1 MDHLT
6 YRNEKQR
13 LSEYELIK
21 VEQGKEE
28 NKLAYGELNTRF
40 LDMEREYRDK
50 DEFQK
55 KMDSYQETK
64 KNIEEM
70 WHKNTSVKVKEL
82 KKNAKG
88 GDNKT
93 KDYYREFSLEQI
105 ELFIKNSDRGG
116 NSKEYNDVA
125 TDLELYN
132 RVSRLEDINESLTLL
147 SRLKES
153 CNTYLNNR
161 RKKPR
166 TTNGK
171 IRRAIIEQISDKVN
185 TMLDNKLN
193 MIRTSAKNGMEAFSQ
208 EKTEE
213 TVNTACKT
221 HYDMIYQNLQ
231 GNLELSKDEVA
242 KLDSDMETI
251 LKSVKSQQVDDNQSN
266 TMSSKFF
273 NAIGWS
279 EHKPTTVVYRDDEEL
294 KKSPLKKKVYHTIN
308 TLPGKK
314 DAIEEAKQLLG
325 LVKGK
330 NRQFYSDG
338 ISGRGTYL
346 AVSSNSKSAKD
357 ENTSDHC
364 WTYGKNI
371 GSVQLT
377 MVLNENARII
387 THSDLDTMIEKKLA
401 DKYPKVYEFI
411 RKSMTAARSR
421 GGQEYFTM
429 LAALFGYNTVK
440 CVSGARNGEIDYYV
454 TSDRKA
460 LTIAVN
466 AQTRTGEENSYLDID
481 PIDLTDYKEETA

>member
-132 RVSRLEDINESLTLL
+132 RVSRLGDINESLTLL

-231 GNLELSKDEVA
+231 GNL
-242 KLDSDMETI
+242 
-251 LKSVKSQQVDDNQSN
+251 
-266 TMSSKFF
+266 
-273 NAIGWS
+273 
-279 EHKPTTVVYRDDEEL
+279 
-294 KKSPLKKKVYHTIN
+294 
-308 TLPGKK
+308 
-314 DAIEEAKQLLG
+314 
-325 LVKGK
+325 
-330 NRQFYSDG
+330 
-338 ISGRGTYL
+338 
-346 AVSSNSKSAKD
+346 
-357 ENTSDHC
+357 
-364 WTYGKNI
+364 
-371 GSVQLT
+371 
-377 MVLNENARII
+377 
-387 THSDLDTMIEKKLA
+387 
-401 DKYPKVYEFI
+401 
-411 RKSMTAARSR
+411 
-421 GGQEYFTM
+421 
-429 LAALFGYNTVK
+429 
-440 CVSGARNGEIDYYV
+440 
-454 TSDRKA
+454 
-460 LTIAVN
+460 
-466 AQTRTGEENSYLDID
+466 
-481 PIDLTDYKEETA
+481 